1 MDKKFTYVVK
11 IVESSP
17 ILADGALDMV
27 FPRAGEMV
35 ITSKPFGNYVECH
48 EKMLGLLGMLS
59 TASSTV
65 SKKNH
70 VIVSRI
76 NPDMGETKE
85 TKQVEGE
92 MWDDFTLMK
101 SYVANAEALKKSEL
115 RYTIISAITVNSGIA
130 SLAKSDLVQ
139 ITE

>member
-17 ILADGALDMV
+17 ILADGALDMM

-35 ITSKPFGNYVECH
+35 ITSKQFDKYVDCH
-48 EKMLGLLGMLS
+48 EKMLGLLSMLT

-76 NPDMGETKE
+76 NPDMDETKE
-85 TKQVEGE
+85 TKPVEGE

-101 SYVANAEALKKSEL
+101 SYVANAEALKNSEL